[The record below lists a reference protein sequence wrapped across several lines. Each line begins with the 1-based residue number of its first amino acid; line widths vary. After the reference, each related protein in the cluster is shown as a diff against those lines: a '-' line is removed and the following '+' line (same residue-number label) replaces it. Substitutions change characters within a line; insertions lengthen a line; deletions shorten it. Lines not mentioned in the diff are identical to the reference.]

1 MKWQNA
7 LNDYKYYLRIERGLS
22 SNSITN
28 YALDIDKLI
37 RYLGDHH
44 IKLSPI
50 QIEYDTI
57 QSFIYQTSKELNTRS
72 QSRLISGLRSFFTY
86 LVFRDDLA
94 IFPYHFVANDL
105 IVILLMETVELYG
118 PQDVYQFLGF
128 PKDSL

>member
-1 MKWQNA
+1 MKWQNS

-37 RYLGDHH
+37 RYLDSHH
-44 IKLSPI
+44 INLSPI

-86 LVFRDDLA
+86 LVFEDYRKTNPLDHIESPKIGRKLPDTLALEEIDALISAIDLS
-94 IFPYHFVANDL
+94 
-105 IVILLMETVELYG
+105 
-118 PQDVYQFLGF
+118 
-128 PKDSL
+128 KS